1 MSEDRAPSLR
11 LGIDLDGVVADFNA
25 GWMRAYNDE
34 FGAELTPDQVQMWDG
49 LFSLTHFEDMDAF
62 WVWAQGHGGGSVF
75 RHLEPYPGAIDTL
88 RELNRE
94 GHDIVILT
102 AKPDWAV
109 HDTLEWLADH
119 RVPTREIH
127 FLHDKWRIDC
137 DVYLDDS
144 PYTVEGYAEH
154 RTDGEVCRF
163 VRPWNE
169 PIAGARDVHSWEEF
183 REVVRA
189 VRADTSHRAVRPE
202 ATPGR

>member
-1 MSEDRAPSLR
+1 MSEGSSGERGLR

-25 GWMRAYNDE
+25 GWIQAYNDE

-62 WVWAQGHGGGSVF
+62 WEWAKGHGGGSVF

-144 PYTVEGYAEH
+144 PYTVQGYAEH
-154 RTDGEVCRF
+154 RGSGEVCRF

-169 PIAGARDVHSWEEF
+169 PVEGVRDVRSWDEF
-183 REVVRA
+183 HEVVRE
-189 VRADTSHRAVRPE
+189 VRG
-202 ATPGR
+202 GR